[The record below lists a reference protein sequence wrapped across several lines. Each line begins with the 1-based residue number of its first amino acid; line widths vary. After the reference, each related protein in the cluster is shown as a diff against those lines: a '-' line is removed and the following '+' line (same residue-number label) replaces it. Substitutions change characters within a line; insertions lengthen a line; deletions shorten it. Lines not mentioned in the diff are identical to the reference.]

1 MWMDRSEEAATRR
14 FEGRVALLTGA
25 ASGIGRATALRLA
38 AEGARIYGADVD
50 EAGLKE
56 TTRLVE
62 QAGGTMASGRHDL
75 LQRADCIGAVEAA
88 AGTFG
93 RLDVLGN
100 IAGASQFHIF
110 EEMPEEDWHFLIGLN
125 LSAVAFT
132 CQAAI
137 PHLLET
143 RGAIVNIASVAAR
156 VGQAYTV
163 AYCAAKGGV
172 VQLTRALA
180 AEYIDRGLRVNA
192 VAPAGV
198 KTPLSSKID
207 FPETMNW
214 KLAKRY
220 MGRRGMAEPEE
231 IAAAIAY
238 LASDEARMVHGT
250 ILAID
255 GGISAT

>member
-1 MWMDRSEEAATRR
+1 MERSEGSSVRR
-14 FEGRVALLTGA
+14 FDGRVALITGA
-25 ASGIGRATALRLA
+25 ASGIGRATAVRLA

-56 TTRLVE
+56 TTGLVE

-75 LQRADCIGAVEAA
+75 LRRAECFGAVEAA
-88 AGTFG
+88 VGEFG
-93 RLDVLGN
+93 RLDLLGN

-110 EEMPEEDWHFLIGLN
+110 EQMPEEDWHFLIGLN
-125 LSAVAFT
+125 LTAVAFT

-143 RGAIVNIASVAAR
+143 GGSIVNIASVAAA

-198 KTPLSSKID
+198 NTPLSGKIE
-207 FPETMNW
+207 FPETMDW
-214 KLAKRY
+214 KLARRY

-238 LASDEARMVHGT
+238 LASDEARMVHGA

>member
-1 MWMDRSEEAATRR
+1 MNR
-14 FEGRVALLTGA
+14 FEGRFDGKVALLTGA
-25 ASGIGRATALRLA
+25 ASGIGRATAVRLA
-38 AEGARIYGADVD
+38 GEGARIYGADVD

-56 TTRLVE
+56 TARLVE
-62 QAGGTMASGRHDL
+62 EAGGSMESGRHDL
-75 LQRADCIGAVEAA
+75 TQRSDCFGAVAGAVAA
-88 AGTFG
+88 FG

-110 EEMPEEDWHFLIGLN
+110 EEMPEDDWHFLIALN

-132 CQAAI
+132 SQAAI
-137 PHLLET
+137 PHLLKT
-143 RGAIVNIASVAAR
+143 SGSIVNVASVAAN

-180 AEYIDRGLRVNA
+180 AEYIETGLRVNA
-192 VAPAGV
+192 VAPGGV
-198 KTPLSSKID
+198 KTPLSGKID
-207 FPETMNW
+207 FPKAMNW

-220 MGRRGMAEPEE
+220 MGHREMSEPEE

-238 LASDEARMVHGT
+238 LASDEARSVHGT